1 MTLRECEDKLLALAD
16 EAMAIYREYNP
27 RGNDLFINISGR
39 RVNIEDG
46 LRDENNL
53 LLSRIENFD
62 AACSLDVMRCSNGE
76 IARTD
81 YWRKAYGDMAVKK

>member
-27 RGNDLFINISGR
+27 TGTDLNISIYKN

-46 LRDENNL
+46 FRDENDRM
-53 LLSRIENFD
+53 LSRLENFD